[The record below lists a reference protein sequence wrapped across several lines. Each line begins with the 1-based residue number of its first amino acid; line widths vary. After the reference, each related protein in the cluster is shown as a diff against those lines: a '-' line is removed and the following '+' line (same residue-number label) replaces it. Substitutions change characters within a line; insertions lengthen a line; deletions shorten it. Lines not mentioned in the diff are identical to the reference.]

1 MFYPR
6 QAQKN
11 LRPIKI
17 AGTQTGLSIPDGGFD
32 NLGNFGGQDFCFD
45 AIRQRVPKRDITGK
59 LSACAM
65 LFVTFL

>member
-17 AGTQTGLSIPDGGFD
+17 AGTQTGLSIPDGALTIWVTLPVRIFA
-32 NLGNFGGQDFCFD
+32 LMQ
-45 AIRQRVPKRDITGK
+45 
-59 LSACAM
+59 SASVYQSGI
-65 LFVTFL
+65 LLVS

>member
-17 AGTQTGLSIPDGGFD
+17 AGTQTGLSIQMG
-32 NLGNFGGQDFCFD
+32 LWQFG
-45 AIRQRVPKRDITGK
+45 
-59 LSACAM
+59 
-65 LFVTFL
+65 